1 MPKEIKITIDA
12 NPIDLKAKEKALQQ
26 IATLNTDVVTLLGE
40 LASNSKAVEKLMSSK
55 TLIKTM
61 FL

>member
-40 LASNSKAVEKLMSSK
+40 LASNPKAVEKLMSNK